1 MHYMLLIHDDEQAW
15 QSFSDEE
22 RKAGMDAYFAF
33 TDELKE
39 AGAYVAADALQP
51 SATATIVRVREGET
65 LTVDG
70 PYAETK
76 ETLGGYYLIDV
87 ETREEALKWAAK
99 IPSAHSG
106 SIEVRAVQVY
116 DREEVEA

>member
-1 MHYMLLIHDDEQAW
+1 MLLIHDDEQAW
-15 QSFSDEE
+15 QSFSEE
-22 RKAGMDAYFAF
+22 DRKAGMDAYYAF
-33 TDELKE
+33 TDELKQ

-51 SATATIVRVREGET
+51 SGTATIVRVRDGET

-76 ETLGGYYLIDV
+76 ETLGGYYLV
-87 ETREEALKWAAK
+87 EVDSLEDAIRWAAK

-106 SIEVRAVQVY
+106 SIEVRPVMVI
-116 DREEVEA
+116 DREEVSA